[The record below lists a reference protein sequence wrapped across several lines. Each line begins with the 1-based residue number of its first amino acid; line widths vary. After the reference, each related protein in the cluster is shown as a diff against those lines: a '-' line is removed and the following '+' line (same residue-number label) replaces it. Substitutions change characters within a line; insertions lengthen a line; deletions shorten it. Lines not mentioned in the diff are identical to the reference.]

1 MDHVSNY
8 TGQGL
13 SLGQVSAYIF
23 LILPTNVL
31 TYIDADIGPS
41 KNIVWVNIARSLAE
55 SCMFLIV
62 GRLSDLFGRRW
73 FFIGGNCVAFIGVIV
88 GATAQNV
95 NALIVA
101 SVVYGLGECIQLSFG
116 VAVGELVPN
125 EYRPMVMSVIF
136 ITSAPIATFGPK
148 IARAFIQHPSLG
160 WRWTYY
166 LNIIVVGLTIIL
178 LFFFYHPP
186 TFDMLHERKSKR
198 SQMKELDYVGTF
210 LWISGL
216 TLFLMGISWVGT
228 LLHFINSTKLSQG
241 GGLYPWKSAA
251 VICTIAIGSGLL
263 ILFGFWEA
271 FGNQKYPLMPV
282 KFFQNRGFISLVAC
296 ATVAT
301 MFYYSAVLLWPQQ
314 VSEIYTHDVN
324 YAGWLSVCG
333 FL

>member
-1 MDHVSNY
+1 MSQRHDEEAVRKSEIVQDERSTSRDADQLSINKAALGDNLPQGY
-8 TGQGL
+8 YYSLPFIGTLLGL

-31 TYIDADIGPS
+31 TYINADIGPS
-41 KNIVWVNIARSLAE
+41 KNIVWVNIGRSLAE
-55 SCMFLIV
+55 SCIFLIV

-73 FFIGGNCVAFIGVIV
+73 FFIGGNCVAFIGIIV

-101 SVVYGLGECIQLSFG
+101 SVVYGLGECIQLSFS

-125 EYRPMVMSVIF
+125 KYRPMVISVIF

-186 TFDMLHERKSKR
+186 TFNMLHERKSKW
-198 SQMKELDYVGTF
+198 SQIKELDYIGTF

-216 TLFLMGISWVGT
+216 TLFLIGVSW
-228 LLHFINSTKLSQG
+228 G
-241 GGLYPWKSAA
+241 GGLYPSA
-251 VICTIAIGSGLL
+251 
-263 ILFGFWEA
+263 
-271 FGNQKYPLMPV
+271 
-282 KFFQNRGFISLVAC
+282 SL
-296 ATVAT
+296 
-301 MFYYSAVLLWPQQ
+301 SH
-314 VSEIYTHDVN
+314 S
-324 YAGWLSVCG
+324 
-333 FL
+333 